1 MQNDTKKLDQLTSL
15 RFFAAFMIVLHHST
29 GSFGIGEF
37 GVNFGQ
43 AVSFFFVLSGFILT
57 YVYPKLDTRQK
68 VVQFWRARIA
78 RIWPAYFATFLL
90 YFLLSPGRWDIEV
103 TAANLLMVQAW
114 IPLSTYF
121 SAYNPVAWSV
131 STEYFFYLAFPAIL
145 FNWNKNWLLKLAAA
159 AVGLIALLALVN
171 HLALPVF
178 GHPNIGLD
186 GKLVTQH
193 GLIYI
198 SPLSRIFEFIFGMGV
213 AHVWRNYRGSN
224 WAPVVATGL
233 ELGAIALCAISM
245 CYINFM
251 AAWGYQSILGAPFGL
266 WLSHSGSVFTFGLLI
281 FVMAQGGGG
290 ISKLLAHPF
299 LVLLGEISFSIYL
312 IHKFLLNIYSV
323 KIAGITQLPNP
334 VAYGVFVIVLMLV
347 SYLMW
352 TCIEMP
358 GRRLILGHRNIHGTT
373 VMKKSWHDHFTL
385 SRRTL
390 LAGLALFFM
399 IGLVYLSM

>member
-15 RFFAAFMIVLHHST
+15 RFFAAFMIVIHHST
-29 GSFGIGEF
+29 GLFGINGI

-43 AVSFFFVLSGFILT
+43 GVSFFFVLSGFILT

-68 VVQFWRARIA
+68 ILQFWKARIA

-90 YFLLSPGRWDIEV
+90 YFLLSHYKWDREV
-103 TAANLLMVQAW
+103 TVANLLMVQAW
-114 IPLSTYF
+114 LPLSTYYF
-121 SAYNPVAWSV
+121 SYNAVSWSI

-145 FNWNKNWLLKLAAA
+145 FNLEKNWLPKIICAG
-159 AVGLIALLALVN
+159 AVLIALIAFVN
-171 HLALPVF
+171 HLALPDY
-178 GHPNIGLD
+178 GDPNNGSN
-186 GKLVTQH
+186 GQLVTQH

-198 SPLSRIFEFIFGMGV
+198 NPLSRIFEFVFGMCIALAWKNHTGKK
-213 AHVWRNYRGSN
+213 WE
-224 WAPVVATGL
+224 PLLATGF
-233 ELGAIALCAISM
+233 ELGAILLCILSM
-245 CYINFM
+245 YYMNSI
-251 AAWGYQSILGAPFGL
+251 AAWGRQSILGAPLGL
-266 WLSHSGSVFTFGLLI
+266 WLSHSGSMFAFGLLI
-281 FVMAQGGGG
+281 FIMALGGGKV
-290 ISKLLAHPF
+290 SKFLAHPF

-312 IHKFLLNIYSV
+312 IHKIILNYYSV
-323 KIAGITQLPNP
+323 KVAGITQLPNP
-334 VAYGVFVIVLMLV
+334 VAYCVFVIVLMLV

-390 LAGLALFFM
+390 LAGLALFLM

>member
-1 MQNDTKKLDQLTSL
+1 MQNETKKLDQLTSL
-15 RFFAAFMIVLHHST
+15 RFFAAFMIVIHHST

-57 YVYPKLDTRQK
+57 YVYPKLDTRK
-68 VVQFWRARIA
+68 KILQFWRARIA
-78 RIWPAYFATFLL
+78 RIWPAYVATFLL
-90 YFLLSPGRWDIEV
+90 YFFLSPGRWDIEV
-103 TAANLLMVQAW
+103 TVANLLMVQAW

-145 FNWNKNWLLKLAAA
+145 FNWNKNWLPKLATAV
-159 AVGLIALLALVN
+159 VGLLALLALVN
-171 HLALPVF
+171 HLALPGF

-198 SPLSRIFEFIFGMGV
+198 SPLSRIFEFVFGMCV
-213 AHVWRNYRGSN
+213 AQLWRNHKGLK
-224 WAPVVATGL
+224 WTPVVATGL
-233 ELGAIALCAISM
+233 ELGVIALCAMSM
-245 CYINFM
+245 YGMYFM
-251 AAWGYQSILGAPFGL
+251 AAWGYKSVLGAPFGL

-281 FVMAQGGGG
+281 FVMAEGGGK
-290 ISKLLAHPF
+290 ISALLAHPF

-323 KIAGITQLPNP
+323 KIAGVTHLSNP
-334 VAYGVFVIVLMLV
+334 VAYGVFIIVLMLV

-352 TCIEMP
+352 ACIEMP
-358 GRRLILGHRNIHGTT
+358 GRRLIIGHGNIHGTPI
-373 VMKKSWHDHFTL
+373 MKKSWRDYFMLGRNTL
-385 SRRTL
+385 F
-390 LAGLALFFM
+390 AGFALFFM
-399 IGLVYLSM
+399 IGLIYFSM